1 MFSILEI
8 KSSSKLSCGCT
19 SFDLNSNINKKLS
32 KCIFLIGFQ
41 FQLDFRRKTF
51 TFFPFCYSCTLTY
64 TKKVDILNIRRHN
77 LAVLVLT

>member
-8 KSSSKLSCGCT
+8 KSSSNLSCGCT

-51 TFFPFCYSCTLTY
+51 TFFFPFVIYVHLRIQ
-64 TKKVDILNIRRHN
+64 KK
-77 LAVLVLT
+77 

>member
-8 KSSSKLSCGCT
+8 KSSSNLSCGCT

-51 TFFPFCYSCTLTY
+51 TFFSLLLFMYTY
-64 TKKVDILNIRRHN
+64 VYRKSRYT
-77 LAVLVLT
+77 VLD